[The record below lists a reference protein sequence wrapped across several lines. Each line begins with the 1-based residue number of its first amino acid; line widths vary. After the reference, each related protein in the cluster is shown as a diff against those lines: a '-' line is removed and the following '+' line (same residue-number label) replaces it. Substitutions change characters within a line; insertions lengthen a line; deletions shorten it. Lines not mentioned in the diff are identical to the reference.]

1 MKWVGTF
8 KNEIGEDAIV
18 DHFSQLNDG
27 IILFKIIKCIT
38 KPYNQK
44 KDENEN
50 DKTKKRHLSMNSNLK
65 NLFC

>member
-38 KPYNQK
+38 KPYISK
-44 KDENEN
+44 KDDVENTN
-50 DKTKKRHLSMNSNLK
+50 IKKRHLSMNSNLNK
-65 NLFC
+65 FL